1 LVRGNGVFEPRPI
14 PKLRTIN
21 RRSLLNYSVE
31 RMNKSFFQVG
41 RVLVSRAGKVGS
53 TVNWQK
59 RCQICT

>member
-1 LVRGNGVFEPRPI
+1 LVRGNGVFGPRPI

-21 RRSLLNYSVE
+21 RRSLLDYSLE

-53 TVNWQK
+53 TVNW
-59 RCQICT
+59 